1 MKVTDS
7 LIKTVDNLFSA
18 NDEFLDMAQEEE
30 GSINRAVQAMET
42 QLQHVELSSN
52 GSYREI
58 SDNIAVEVR
67 EVPSED
73 FRSGI
78 GFGSFVTNSESD
90 VSDDEDE
97 IIMVLDGEEN
107 IVQAR
112 PNAVAL
118 IVLPQEIFDEGL
130 EIEQGK
136 IFVTHHE

>member
-7 LIKTVDNLFSA
+7 FIETVDNLFSA
-18 NDEFLDMAQEEE
+18 NDEFLDMAQEEG

-90 VSDDEDE
+90 VSDDENE
-97 IIMVLDGEEN
+97 IIMFLDGEEN

-130 EIEQGK
+130 VIGQGK
-136 IFVTHHE
+136 MFVTQTE